1 MVGHDI
7 YDFIYPILAI
17 FVSCV
22 NLNTNQWVS
31 TTLRARETKF
41 CNYINQSFTFKKHA
55 SWNSSGNV
63 ILKVILQIKN
73 YFHID
78 IKMWNLK
85 KKNKPDKL
93 ISKAKFL

>member
-31 TTLRARETKF
+31 TALRARETKF

-63 ILKVILQIKN
+63 ILKVILQITY

-78 IKMWNLK
+78 IKMWNFLVK
-85 KKNKPDKL
+85 KKQTRQINK
-93 ISKAKFL
+93 